1 MSFAEKLR
9 RWRKVKGYGR
19 AARGEISQASA
30 AAWLGVSLRTYQDW
44 ELGRHEPPAFA
55 LDLITN
61 RMLNAWANHDRGKGY
76 GRSVETGLPFGS
88 EKNAG
93 RPVASSNQKAKG
105 TRTGIRTGKGKSNHA
120 KKKAK

>member
-9 RWRKVKGYGR
+9 KWRKVKGHGR
-19 AARGEISQASA
+19 GARGEISQASA

-44 ELGRHEPPAFA
+44 ELGRHEPPSFA

-61 RMLNAWANHDRGKGY
+61 RMLNAW
-76 GRSVETGLPFGS
+76 S

-93 RPVASSNQKAKG
+93 RPVASSNRKTKG
-105 TRTGIRTGKGKSNHA
+105 TPTGIGTGTLRKSNHA
-120 KKKAK
+120 KRKDKAK